1 MSSLSGIRVEPFPLL
16 LEMSEGTDQQ
26 AQQPDSDED
35 VMARIQNGDH
45 DALKLLFDRYSKL
58 VFCVVVRVLHDV
70 GEAEDVVQEVFSNLY
85 QKAFLFDSNKGTAKS
100 WILRA
105 AFRRALDRHS
115 YLKKRHFYPGENL
128 ALVGDL
134 LCEAV
139 DLERQ
144 IVARLSLEQLQHLQN
159 ELSEEQRQ
167 TLQLFFFEGMTFQ
180 EIAEKLREPLGNVRH
195 YYYRGL
201 ERLRKGVFSKS

>member
-1 MSSLSGIRVEPFPLL
+1 MISLSGIRIEPFPLL
-16 LEMSEGTDQQ
+16 LEMSEGADQQ

-58 VFCVVVRVLHDV
+58 VFCVVVRVLRDV
-70 GEAEDVVQEVFSNLY
+70 GEAEDVVQDVFSNLY
-85 QKAFLFDSNKGTAKS
+85 QKAFLFDPNKGTAKS

-115 YLKKRHFYPGENL
+115 YLTKRHFYPGKNL

-201 ERLRKGVFSKS
+201 EKLRKRVFSRS